1 MNGWVRPAVAEL
13 IGVYG
18 LIFMGAGSIIVTGG
32 KELIVIAF
40 AHGLAIALGV
50 LALGKFSGGHFNPAV
65 TLGFL
70 ATRKIGLKMAAVYI
84 IAQLLGGV
92 LAGFSLVYFFPPEAV
107 AAVSLGNPALAPNV
121 SVISGIFIE
130 MVLTF
135 FLVTVIFGTA
145 VDPRGPNLIAGFA
158 IGLTITMDILAGG
171 PLTGAAMNPARAF
184 GTAVSGGLFQVPG
197 NLFANHLVY
206 WIGPIVGGVFAALLY
221 DVLFMEKSKT

>member
-13 IGVYG
+13 IGAYG

-40 AHGLAIALGV
+40 AHGLAIGLAV

-70 ATRKIGLKMAAVYI
+70 ATRKISLQMAVVYI
-84 IAQLLGGV
+84 VAQLLGGV

-107 AAVSLGNPALAPNV
+107 AAANLGNPALAPNV

-184 GTAVSGGLFQVPG
+184 GTAAPGLFLIPG
-197 NLFANHLVY
+197 NFLANHLVY

-221 DVLFMEKSKT
+221 DVLFMEKHQT